1 MEKKMMKSNGAGS
14 RSSAMKRRRLLS
26 AAAVLLICCLAF
38 VGAVGAEEWYDPTA
52 TEYIID
58 SKEDLLAF
66 AAAVNTGDTFAG
78 KTVKLGA
85 EIDLSGI
92 EWSPIGGDS
101 VNFAGEF
108 DGQGYTI
115 SGLTQTTGTRMG
127 MFGLVEKAYLHDFT
141 MEDVLFTVSADGAR
155 VGAVAGNLQY
165 WNVLEDIT
173 IDGIKIIINGN
184 DGLVGTVTGYA
195 WKSQL
200 GNVDVKNAVFIVN
213 GEGNVIGG
221 HTAYGRAHVWDTGV
235 TGNNAHWLDGTVQTI
250 NGVEYVLQNYFADC
264 DVDGV
269 KMTLNGDR
277 TEAGGFIGS
286 DTYNSHSN
294 YFVNCHVTGLDVTC
308 KEGTSQIVGGF
319 FAWNNGTTEAGT
331 VKGFVDCSASGTIKG
346 ADGMY
351 GGFVGQIGGR
361 ACSYEGASA
370 DVDITCTG
378 TAGGFVGKT
387 QQYFTH
393 LYTFANCEAKGDVSG
408 KIAGGFAGANG
419 LGGDGDNINVIYTG
433 CTASGSVTGD
443 EAAGGFIGN
452 VDSELPETNWSITE
466 GEGKLDIT
474 GCTASESIVG
484 PAGKTGSLIG
494 YFDAVANSDA
504 KEGGNKILLG
514 LGGNTYSDN
523 YAPYNDSDDTPNDVA
538 VPYVA
543 SVSVDGNTPKYYKTL
558 ADAISSIDD
567 NVDSSMNVDIVVFKT
582 ETPVEANIKI
592 PGGKTIT
599 IRGETGKREDV
610 TLNGQIATTASNEG
624 TLTIKDLT
632 FNVDDNIKDSTGISQ
647 TGKSAIAIWGDQT
660 VICDNLVFEMTKPD
674 SSAITSWWDTGIG
687 TSIIVKDSI
696 FNCNGQRPIRATG
709 NVDVQ
714 DCVFNDPYRYA
725 VQLTAK
731 ASTATLMD
739 KANIVFKNNEINN
752 GKEGKDFVYGIQLE
766 GETYGC
772 SDLVITGEGNT
783 INAGEWDKNSESA
796 MYCCECGKVNHGT
809 TIWNTNDGLPEH
821 LAPETVLFSV
831 SPDVTSVDFG
841 TVQLSYTPT
850 DIRFNLTNN
859 GDSGTTI
866 TEITG
871 LTHFEVSVSTPHLE
885 ADKNATLTVTPKIN
899 LPAGTHTDT
908 LFISIFGIETPI
920 TIPVTIT
927 VTDPSDDGEI
937 ILPEIPEQ
945 PSNPSSGGDGGALSF
960 PRFTEN
966 GGLVDFGSSKVVK
979 AVLLPEGSRGS
990 VLLKVDTVE
999 KWPKA
1004 LDTEYTFDISV
1015 EKLGEG
1021 VSYIHFEIPVSTL
1034 DRLGITPADIGVYH
1048 LVDEVWVKLAVTYEV
1063 KEETV
1068 FYEAATDSF
1077 SPFKL
1082 VIEEG
1087 AAVPKE
1093 EETVPVIP
1101 PTETPDV
1108 PDEPEILPPIDE
1120 PTKPADEPDTPAP
1133 ILAVLAGLGA
1143 AFIVRRK

>member
-1 MEKKMMKSNGAGS
+1 MEKKMMKSNGVDS
-14 RSSAMKRRRLLS
+14 HSSAMKRRRLLS

-38 VGAVGAEEWYDPTA
+38 VGAAGAEEWYDPTA

-101 VNFAGEF
+101 VYFAGEF

-127 MFGLVEKAYLHDFT
+127 LFGLVEKAYLHDFT
-141 MEDVLFTVSADGAR
+141 MEDVLFTVSANNAR

-173 IDGIKIIINGN
+173 IDDIKIIINGN

-235 TGNNAHWLDGTVQTI
+235 TGNNAHWLEGTVQTI
-250 NGVEYVLQNYFADC
+250 DGVEYVLQNYFAGC

-269 KMTLNGDR
+269 KMTLNGDV
-277 TEAGGFIGS
+277 TEAGGFFGS

-294 YFVNCHVTGLDVTC
+294 YFVNSHVTGLDVTC
-308 KEGTSQIVGGF
+308 ADGTSQTVGGF
-319 FAWNNGTTEAGT
+319 VAWNGGTTAAGT
-331 VKGFVDCSASGTIKG
+331 VKGFDGCSVSGTIKG
-346 ADGMY
+346 ANGIY
-351 GGFVGQIGGR
+351 GGFVGSSGGR
-361 ACSYEGASA
+361 AHSYSGASA

-378 TAGGFVGKT
+378 YAGGFVGKT
-387 QQYFTH
+387 QAYSTH
-393 LYTFANCEAKGDVSG
+393 KYTFTDCSATGDVKG
-408 KIAGGFAGANG
+408 NVAGGFAGCNG
-419 LGGDGDNINVIYTG
+419 LSGDGKSVYVAYNG
-433 CTASGSVTGD
+433 CSASGKVEGSTY
-443 EAAGGFIGN
+443 AGGFIGEVN
-452 VDSELPETNWSITE
+452 PELPATNWNTVDSTGN
-466 GEGKLDIT
+466 LDIT
-474 GCTASESIVG
+474 GCSASTDVSTEQN
-484 PAGKTGSLIG
+484 GKIGSLIG
-494 YFDAVANSDA
+494 YFDAVANGDA
-504 KEGGNKILLG
+504 IEGNKILLG
-514 LGGNTYSDN
+514 LGGNTYPGN
-523 YAPYNDSDDTPNDVA
+523 APYNASDDTPNDVA

-582 ETPVEANIKI
+582 ETPVETNIEI

-687 TSIIVKDSI
+687 TSIVVKDSI

-821 LAPETVLFSV
+821 LEPETVLFSV

-850 DIRFNLTNN
+850 DIKVNLTNN

-871 LTHFEVSVSTPHLE
+871 LTHFEVSVSTSHLE
-885 ADKNATLTVTPKIN
+885 AGKNATLTVTPKIN

-927 VTDPSDDGEI
+927 VTDSSDDGEI

-960 PRFTEN
+960 PRTTEN
-966 GGLVDFGSSKVVK
+966 GGLVDFGSSKVVQ

-1004 LDTEYTFDISV
+1004 LETEYTFDISV
-1015 EKLGEG
+1015 EKLGDG
-1021 VSYIHFEIPVSTL
+1021 MAYIHFEIPVSAL
-1034 DRLGITPADIGVYH
+1034 ESLELTPADICAYH
-1048 LVDEVWVKLAVTYEV
+1048 FEGEVWTKLPTTYEV
-1063 KEETV
+1063 KDGTV
-1068 FYEAATDSF
+1068 CYEAATDSF

-1087 AAVPKE
+1087 AAVLKAE
-1093 EETVPVIP
+1093 ENVPVIP

-1120 PTKPADEPDTPAP
+1120 PTKPADEPETPAP